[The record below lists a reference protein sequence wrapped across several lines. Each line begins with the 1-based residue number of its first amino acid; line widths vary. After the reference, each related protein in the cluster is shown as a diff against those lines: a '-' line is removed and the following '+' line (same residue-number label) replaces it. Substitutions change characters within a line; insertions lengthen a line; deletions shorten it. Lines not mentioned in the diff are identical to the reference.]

1 MPPGEQNCPQMF
13 PNDLYFIGFMGIF
26 TKRPLMKRFLLII
39 AMVLAYLPAFSQI
52 NLKDSTVQVVAYW
65 QKGEKYFYDT
75 KSYELLIENGDTST
89 LFEINGRFSIEVIDS
104 TANSY
109 KLKYKQENTPVL
121 KPLSADDDTV
131 TRMVF
136 NVMEKYMD
144 KINIP
149 VVFITDEYGTFQDI
163 EGIDILQKEM
173 YSIVANMVK
182 DFEKEFNSILLVDVT
197 EEEKKQIMA
206 VVEELF
212 SKAILEQYKD
222 KQSIYNNFKEIVN
235 LLTFHGAKL
244 NLNKMYRS
252 SSKEVL
258 PVYGDTEIDIEETF
272 YVYEYNPETSWI
284 YIDYYKKYNPEQLN
298 ELAFNMAQQI
308 ASNVEKKAG
317 KLPEGSEIKRED
329 MPEFTINCYTGVQVH
344 TNTGWPGN
352 VYSEKGTKKGN
363 STKLEILTVDIDL
376 Q

>member
-1 MPPGEQNCPQMF
+1 
-13 PNDLYFIGFMGIF
+13 
-26 TKRPLMKRFLLII
+26 MKRFLLII

-89 LFEINGRFSIEVIDS
+89 LYEINGRFSIEVIDS

-109 KLKYKQENTPVL
+109 KLKYKQENMPDL
-121 KPLSADDDTV
+121 KSLSEGKDTV
-131 TRMVF
+131 TQMVF

-144 KINIP
+144 RINIP
-149 VVFITDEYGTFQDI
+149 VVFITDEYGTFQDV
-163 EGIDILQKEM
+163 EGIDALQKEM
-173 YSIVANMVK
+173 YSIVASMVK
-182 DFEKEFNSILLVDVT
+182 DFEMEFNSKFLGDIT
-197 EEEKKQIMA
+197 EEEKKQTMA
-206 VVEELF
+206 VIEELYNGF
-212 SKAILEQYKD
+212 ILEQYKD
-222 KQSIYNNFKEIVN
+222 RQGIYKNFKEIIN
-235 LLTFHGAKL
+235 LLTFHGTKL
-244 NLNKMYRS
+244 NLNKEYIS

-258 PVYGDTEIDIEETF
+258 PIYGDSEIDIKETF

-284 YIDYYKKYNPEQLN
+284 YIDYFKKYNPEQLN

-317 KLPEGSEIKRED
+317 KLPEGSEIKKED
-329 MPEFTINCYTGVQVH
+329 IPEFTIDCYTGVQVH

-352 VYSEKGTKKGN
+352 VYSEKRTKKGKSIN
-363 STKLEILTVDIDL
+363 LG
-376 Q
+376 

>member
-1 MPPGEQNCPQMF
+1 
-13 PNDLYFIGFMGIF
+13 
-26 TKRPLMKRFLLII
+26 MKRFLLII
-39 AMVLAYLPAFSQI
+39 ATLLAYLPAFSQI

-65 QKGEKYFYDT
+65 QKGDKYFYDT
-75 KSYELLIENGDTST
+75 KSFELLIENGDTST
-89 LFEINGRFSIEVIDS
+89 VYEMNGRFSIEVIDS
-104 TANSY
+104 TANGY

-182 DFEKEFNSILLVDVT
+182 DFEKEVNSILLGDVT

-222 KQSIYNNFKEIVN
+222 KRSIYNNFKEIVN

-284 YIDYYKKYNPEQLN
+284 YIDYYKKYDPEQLN

-329 MPEFTINCYTGVQVH
+329 IPEFTINCYTGVQVH